1 MIVDKGIELRY
12 IGGTYGGNIKPTP
25 FLCLVLKLLQIQ
37 PDKDIVIEYIRQ
49 EDFKY
54 MRALG
59 AFYLRLIGTPLE
71 VYKYLEPLYNDF
83 RKLRRMDKMGNFDV
97 IHMDEFIDIL
107 LREDRVFDVIL
118 PRILKRR
125 VHEEVG
131 ELGPRA
137 SVLNE
142 DLEAEMES
150 DDNSSSAVSLDEN
163 VFWPK

>member
-1 MIVDKGIELRY
+1 
-12 IGGTYGGNIKPTP
+12 
-25 FLCLVLKLLQIQ
+25 
-37 PDKDIVIEYIRQ
+37 
-49 EDFKY
+49 
-54 MRALG
+54 
-59 AFYLRLIGTPLE
+59 
-71 VYKYLEPLYNDF
+71 
-83 RKLRRMDKMGNFDV
+83 MDKMGNFDV